1 MTILPLEILFI
12 RLFVKILSMKV
23 AEIVYT
29 RVGLSN
35 EGSIEVDFFSF
46 MFALFIISM
55 LFCCYLSWLNSCT
68 VYLSRS

>member
-55 LFCCYLSWLNSCT
+55 
-68 VYLSRS
+68 